1 MVSRKTTRSKKD
13 KPVTIPKLRKAFERI
28 EHFALTKV
36 SKLPEK
42 EGIKLFRNEWKKTF
56 GKDLTP
62 ELAKDYLY
70 FLKLNKG
77 SQNGGAYSPAPIG
90 YDMAGGDKAPSVPP
104 YVTYAEG
111 GMRPVDSFTQSC
123 GSKSAFLPPAI
134 GGKRKTRKRKQTG
147 GGVLSSFSEF
157 LSRPVGMSA
166 PPSQLQ
172 DVQMLVK
179 GYPYFPSSRPEIN
192 DVNIPPRQISYNA
205 TINPISVKF

>member
-1 MVSRKTTRSKKD
+1 MVSRKTKRSKKD
-13 KPVTIPKLRKAFERI
+13 KPVTIPKLRKAFESI

-42 EGIKLFRNEWKKTF
+42 EGIKVFRNEWKKTF
-56 GKDLTP
+56 GKELTP

-77 SQNGGAYSPAPIG
+77 SQKGGAYSPAPIG

-111 GMRPVDSFTQSC
+111 GMRPVDSFTESC

-134 GGKRKTRKRKQTG
+134 GGKRKTRKRKQAG
-147 GGVLSSFSEF
+147 GSMMSAFSEF
-157 LSRPVGMSA
+157 LTRPLGMSS
-166 PPSQLQ
+166 PPTALQ
-172 DVQMLVK
+172 DLQMLGK
-179 GYPYFPSSRPEIN
+179 GYNDFSSPRPEIN
-192 DVNIPPRQISYNA
+192 NINVPIRPIAYSA
-205 TINPISVKF
+205 TINPISAKF